1 MLQVDALHHST
12 GLGQQHHLELLA
24 PHAGRNIILSFV
36 MSPVFRIHIHFFPDP
51 DPEVEARDQYQ
62 QKKTFNF
69 QYGGSGMFIPD
80 PDFYPY
86 RIQKRQKIT

>member
-36 MSPVFRIHIHFFPDP
+36 MSPVWRI
-51 DPEVEARDQYQ
+51 R
-62 QKKTFNF
+62 
-69 QYGGSGMFIPD
+69 IPD
-80 PDFYPY
+80 LF
-86 RIQKRQKIT
+86 QKGEETVCLLHFCQNAE